1 MLRKCAN
8 LVLFALVSLG
18 PAFSQSTAITPRF
31 DLADVHLNRE
41 MNPTPE
47 VTGGVLRGGRY
58 ELRQA
63 SMLDLIATAWRVDAD
78 TVLGGPTWLQMDR
91 FDVIATAPTNTPQE
105 KVRLMLQNLLADRFK
120 LAVHKDMKP
129 LPVFALVAGNG
140 KPKLKE
146 SDGSGNAA
154 CQSKREQ
161 GTIPYLVVSCRN
173 MTMDEFAQ
181 HSARDIGALY
191 QQADRGPVRTEG
203 RLGLRFQIYPV
214 ECHCARRCPARASRF
229 STLWKNNWV

>member
-18 PAFSQSTAITPRF
+18 PAFSQPSAITTRF
-31 DLADVHLNRE
+31 DLADVHPNRE
-41 MNPTPE
+41 MSPTPE
-47 VTGGVLRGGRY
+47 VTGGVLRAGRY

-78 TVLGGPTWLQMDR
+78 TVLGGPTWLQIDR
-91 FDVIATAPTNTPQE
+91 FDVIATAPANTPPE
-105 KVRLMLQNLLADRFK
+105 KVRLMLQNLLAERFQ
-120 LAVHKDMKP
+120 LAVHKEMKP
-129 LPVFALVAGNG
+129 LQAFALVAGNS

-161 GTIPYLVVSCRN
+161 GAVAYLVVSCRN
-173 MTMDEFAQ
+173 MT
-181 HSARDIGALY
+181 
-191 QQADRGPVRTEG
+191 
-203 RLGLRFQIYPV
+203 
-214 ECHCARRCPARASRF
+214 
-229 STLWKNNWV
+229 